1 MEKTWDTDLG
11 DKQGRPFFSTCM
23 AHKTGNGHA
32 VTIPKRWGF
41 KDGDLVDVRMEDST
55 GAYVHDYKRLC
66 RQYTKQ
72 NGIVMFIDKSWGMN
86 LDDFVTIRIIL
97 IGRNCPAGSGMDA
110 RRHQRERNAEDPL
123 FDEGIGDQEG
133 DEGLA

>member
-66 RQYTKQ
+66 RQSTKQ

-97 IGRNCPAGSGMDA
+97 IGRNYPAGSGMDA

>member
-1 MEKTWDTDLG
+1 MEKTRDTDLG

-66 RQYTKQ
+66 RQSTKQ
-72 NGIVMFIDKSWGMN
+72 NGIVMFIDKSGGMN
-86 LDDFVTIRIIL
+86 LNDFVTIRIIL
-97 IGRNCPAGSGMDA
+97 IGRNYPAGSGMDA